1 MLMRGPWLRALPL
14 GLLMLL
20 LPPIAPRLPQAA
32 AAPHHAAPGTPA
44 PATVPTIYRVKA
56 GDTLGK
62 IASRHRVTMGALLA
76 ANRLESASVLRVGQR
91 LVIPGG
97 SPAIARA
104 RRTPPAPAARR
115 PALPPRTL
123 VLALPDFSELTPPF
137 AWPTDGRVSSTFG
150 RRRAGWHRGIDIEA
164 DLGTPVAASA
174 AGTVVLSGYE
184 TRYGR
189 VVKIEHLNGFMT
201 VYAHNDHNL
210 VEAGERVRLG
220 QLIAAVGRTGRATAH
235 HVHFEIRQAGLAYN
249 PLYMLPWPP
258 RATFIEEPDD
268 EDREDPDD

>member
-1 MLMRGPWLRALPL
+1 
-14 GLLMLL
+14 MLL
-20 LPPIAPRLPQAA
+20 LPPIAPRLPPAV
-32 AAPHHAAPGTPA
+32 AAPHHAATRVPA
-44 PATVPTIYRVKA
+44 PAAVPTIYRVKA

-62 IASRHRVTMGALLA
+62 IASQHRVTIASLVA
-76 ANRLESASVLRVGQR
+76 ANRLGPATVRLRIGQR

-104 RRTPPAPAARR
+104 RRTPPVPAARR

-137 AWPTDGRVSSTFG
+137 AWPADGRVSSKFG
-150 RRRAGWHRGIDIEA
+150 RRRAGWHRGIDITA

-210 VEAGERVRLG
+210 VEAGDRVTRG
-220 QLIAAVGRTGRATAH
+220 QLIAAVGPTGRASAH

-258 RATFIEEPDD
+258 RVTLMEDADD
-268 EDREDPDD
+268 EDHEDTDD